1 MAAEQKAGEE
11 EKKAGSIALGGSHVC
26 SGHTHRIRIS
36 CLTISSSLMNQCLRN
51 DWKYRDADDFIW
63 LPHRCHG
70 SFPPNAPYAPLFS
83 TQYLGGF
90 TNTLQRSTHGTG
102 KHCKGVI
109 HPVDSSFL
117 CSTHGAVVHIQQSI
131 VPRKLYKHA
140 PHALTT
146 QWQELA
152 PPPCSLSHGQTR
164 RAGRGGRATQMFS
177 LSNQQPAAHMFSST
191 PS

>member
-1 MAAEQKAGEE
+1 MTGNTEMQM
-11 EKKAGSIALGGSHVC
+11 
-26 SGHTHRIRIS
+26 IS
-36 CLTISSSLMNQCLRN
+36 FGCLTDAMVHSLLM
-51 DWKYRDADDFIW
+51 
-63 LPHRCHG
+63 LPMHLCSLH
-70 SFPPNAPYAPLFS
+70 S
-83 TQYLGGF
+83 TLGGF

-109 HPVDSSFL
+109 HPVDSSFF
-117 CSTHGAVVHIQQSI
+117 CSTHSAVVHIQQSI

-140 PHALTT
+140 PHVLTT